1 MITSNPPGELLGRRT
16 EMGKVIDINARLQA
30 KKDAYWNEVPERS
43 LLGDYVAELERRNE
57 ESIQQFIEELRRMKE
72 EAAKR
77 Q

>member
-1 MITSNPPGELLGRRT
+1 
-16 EMGKVIDINARLQA
+16 MGKVIDINARLQA
-30 KKDAYWNEVPERS
+30 KKDAYWNWVPEHS

-57 ESIQQFIEELRRMKE
+57 ESIQEFIEELRRMKE

>member
-1 MITSNPPGELLGRRT
+1 MAKI
-16 EMGKVIDINARLQA
+16 IDINARLQA
-30 KKDAYWNEVPERS
+30 KKDAYWNWVPKRS